1 MVRVAFVAFV
11 PAYIGGS
18 SNLVFFLLPAK
29 NEAPLSR
36 TPVSGAYPNPSEK
49 QIITLNNYYFKQLLL
64 VE

>member
-36 TPVSGAYPNPSEK
+36 TPVSGAYPSEK
-49 QIITLNNYYFKQLLL
+49 QIITLNNYNFKQLLL